1 MTTGSPKEPI
11 MSNPT
16 DNPFKADLSLVGEEH
31 VKKYLETNGEIGYLW
46 NGVPTLLLTTTGRK
60 SGEKRTIPIIFNMD
74 GENFFLIASKGG
86 APAHPVWFLN
96 LEANP
101 NAVVQVK
108 GEKWEVKA
116 RVAESPERERLWDIA
131 LVGWPQY
138 NLYQSRTERKI
149 PVIVLEPVRKL

>member
-1 MTTGSPKEPI
+1 